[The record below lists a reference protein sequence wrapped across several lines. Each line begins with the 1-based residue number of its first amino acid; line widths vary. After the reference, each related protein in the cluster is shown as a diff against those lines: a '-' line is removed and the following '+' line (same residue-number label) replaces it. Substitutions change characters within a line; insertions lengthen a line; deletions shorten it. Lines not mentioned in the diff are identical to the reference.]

1 MMDVTKWTSEARMS
15 QLCKPLSA
23 VLRDTSSL
31 SMLEYFIQFM
41 ESIGALHLVQFW
53 LSVESFKS
61 AGHGTSHSIRDC
73 DPCDNTCYGSTPIST
88 GLGKPMHHAQSPNT
102 VRNDMNM
109 SGYLSGHT
117 QSADEQPAT
126 SHEEFGFTTSQSLG
140 THVHLDIGN
149 HADDE
154 SGCGVSTNVCHS
166 SGKTESTGVGDLVQ
180 SQSSSAPCLVGEGL
194 SRQKSLSKEQPASW
208 IHLDYK
214 FNAHLYNSCITS
226 FRCAKE
232 IKQNGL
238 RAAVYSCFSTGN

>member
-1 MMDVTKWTSEARMS
+1 MMDATKWTSEARMS

-61 AGHGTSHSIRDC
+61 AGHGTSYSRDC
-73 DPCDNTCYGSTPIST
+73 DPCDNTCHGSTPIST
-88 GLGKPMHHAQSPNT
+88 GLGKPMHHVQSPNT

-117 QSADEQPAT
+117 QLADKQPTT

-140 THVHLDIGN
+140 TRVHLDIGN

-154 SGCGVSTNVCHS
+154 SGCVSRNVCHS

-180 SQSSSAPCLVGEGL
+180 SQSSSAPCLAGEGP
-194 SRQKSLSKEQPASW
+194 SRQKSLSKELPASW
-208 IHLDYK
+208 IHLDY
-214 FNAHLYNSCITS
+214 AHLYNSCITS
-226 FRCAKE
+226 FRCTKE
-232 IKQNGL
+232 IKQNDL
-238 RAAVYSCFSTGN
+238 RAALCSCFSTGK

>member
-1 MMDVTKWTSEARMS
+1 MMDATKWTSEARMS

-23 VLRDTSSL
+23 VLRDTASL

-61 AGHGTSHSIRDC
+61 AGHGTSYSRDC
-73 DPCDNTCYGSTPIST
+73 DPCDNTCHGSTPIST
-88 GLGKPMHHAQSPNT
+88 GLGKPMHHVQSPNT

-109 SGYLSGHT
+109 SGYLSGRT
-117 QSADEQPAT
+117 QLADKQPTT

-140 THVHLDIGN
+140 TRVHLDIGN

-154 SGCGVSTNVCHS
+154 SGCVSRNVCHS

-180 SQSSSAPCLVGEGL
+180 SQSSSAPCLAGEGL
-194 SRQKSLSKEQPASW
+194 SRQKSLSKELPASW
-208 IHLDYK
+208 IHLDY
-214 FNAHLYNSCITS
+214 AHLYNSCITS
-226 FRCAKE
+226 FRCTKE

-238 RAAVYSCFSTGN
+238 RAALCSCFSTGK